1 MSTETKLNYCTFC
14 DAHKDKVKKL
24 IVSEDVAICS
34 DCVDLCNKLMLDE
47 ESEKLE
53 PVEHNVSY
61 DPESIKEFLD
71 QHIIGQ
77 DSAKSVLSVAI
88 ANHYKRINKPPKD
101 LEISK
106 GNVLLIGPTG
116 SGKTLLAKTVAKY
129 LEVPFIVA
137 DATSITEAGYVGDDV
152 ESMIS
157 MLVNAAG
164 GDPKLAERGIVF
176 VDEIDKIAR
185 RGESASITRDVS
197 GEGVQQAL
205 LKLVEGTICRI
216 PASGGRK
223 HPGGDMLEINT
234 KDILFIA
241 GGAFVGL
248 KEIINNRE
256 NGTSIGFGAEIKDN
270 RKESELNNVSPD
282 DLVRFGMIPEFIG
295 RFTTTVSVSDLTK
308 DELIKVLKEVKNNYI
323 DQYKYLLSLDNV
335 AIEFTEDALDQLAEN
350 CLKLKTGAR
359 GLHTEIERTL
369 MPHMFNTKTYRENNV
384 TEINIDRDLVL
395 EPKSL
400 V

>member
-1 MSTETKLNYCTFC
+1 MPTETKLNYCTFC
-14 DAHKDKVKKL
+14 GAHKDKVKKL

-47 ESEKLE
+47 ENEKLE
-53 PVEHNVSY
+53 PITHNVSY
-61 DPESIKEFLD
+61 EPESIKEFLD

-164 GDPKLAERGIVF
+164 GDPRLAERGIVF

-248 KEIINNRE
+248 KDIINNRE

-270 RKESELNNVSPD
+270 RKESELTNVSPD

-335 AIEFTEDALDQLAEN
+335 AIEFTEEALDQLAEN

>member
-1 MSTETKLNYCTFC
+1 MPTETKLNYCTFC

-47 ESEKLE
+47 DSENLE
-53 PVEHNVSY
+53 PIKHNVSY

-106 GNVLLIGPTG
+106 GNVLLVGPTG

-164 GDPKLAERGIVF
+164 GDPRLAERGIVF

-248 KEIINNRE
+248 KDIINNRE
-256 NGTSIGFGAEIKDN
+256 NGTSIGFSAEIKDN
-270 RKESELNNVSPD
+270 RKESELTNVSPD

-308 DELIKVLKEVKNNYI
+308 EELIKVLKEVKNNYI
-323 DQYKYLLSLDNV
+323 DQYKYLLSLDNI
-335 AIEFTEDALDQLAEN
+335 AIDFNEDALDQLAEN

-369 MPHMFNTKTYRENNV
+369 MPHMFNTKTYREKNI

-400 V
+400 A

>member
-1 MSTETKLNYCTFC
+1 MPTETKLNYCTFC
-14 DAHKDKVKKL
+14 GAHKDKVKKL

-47 ESEKLE
+47 ENEKLE
-53 PVEHNVSY
+53 PVTHNVSY
-61 DPESIKEFLD
+61 DPESIKKFLD

-164 GDPKLAERGIVF
+164 GDPRLAERGIVF

-248 KEIINNRE
+248 KDIINNRE
-256 NGTSIGFGAEIKDN
+256 NGTSIGFSAEIKDN
-270 RKESELNNVSPD
+270 RKESELTNVSPD

-335 AIEFTEDALDQLAEN
+335 AIEFTEEALDQLAEN